1 MKQRET
7 DTGDERERE
16 KKKNLEEAK
25 FRFLVQL
32 FSQKKSFNKSLF
44 FKTHS
49 HHHTHKIHTNN
60 LSREEE
66 EDAREANR
74 EARTLE

>member
-1 MKQRET
+1 MT
-7 DTGDERERE
+7 RERE

>member
-1 MKQRET
+1 MS
-7 DTGDERERE
+7 ERE
-16 KKKNLEEAK
+16 KKKKLREEAK

-32 FSQKKSFNKSLF
+32 FSQILVHESKKIVQQVSSS
-44 FKTHS
+44 HS
-49 HHHTHKIHTNN
+49 HHTHKIHTNN

>member
-1 MKQRET
+1 VT
-7 DTGDERERE
+7 RERE